1 MKANVDREF
10 GGIRAFLWPIHG
22 HEVKKLVP
30 MMIMLLL
37 ISFNYS
43 VLRNLKDVVVV
54 TAKSSG
60 AEVLPFLKVWAV
72 LPMAILITYFFT
84 RLSSR
89 FNQDTVVYTIISI
102 FLVAYATF
110 AFILHPASGS
120 LHPHAFA
127 DFLQDILPVGFK
139 GLIAMFRNW
148 TFTLFYV
155 MCELWGTMVLTVLFW
170 GFANEVTKIGEA
182 RRFYSILGICSNIAA
197 IFAGQIAN
205 FLSGMEY
212 NPYLPFGTNAW
223 DQSMMQIV
231 ILIVISGLLTMA
243 AMWWMKRNV
252 LNSKEYST
260 FHSTL
265 NETALEKRLKKKKR
279 LSLRES
285 FRFLSDH
292 KYLACIAILVVSYNL
307 VINLVEVIWK
317 DQLRELYPSPKDLN
331 IYMNNL
337 TSLMGVFST
346 MAALVMSQVIG
357 RFGWT
362 KVALAT
368 PFIMMVTSIGFFGFF
383 FMQDHLGVAFLA
395 MTGMTPLAI
404 AVFFG
409 SAQNCLSKA
418 AKYSLFDTTKEMA
431 FIPLNHDEKLR
442 GKAAIDG
449 VGSRLGKSGGSFAHQ
464 GLLVGLG
471 SFSNSAPYIAGLLLS
486 VIFVWILATKSLGRQ
501 FAALVASKD
510 AEAYQELADATPAT
524 SEPTQQ
530 AQV

>member
-1 MKANVDREF
+1 MKANVDQEF
-10 GGIRAFLWPIHG
+10 GRIRSFLWPIHR
-22 HEVKKLVP
+22 HELKKLVP

-72 LPMAILITYFFT
+72 LPMAILSTYLFT
-84 RLSSR
+84 KLSARLS
-89 FNQDTVVYTIISI
+89 QDKVFYTIISV
-102 FLVAYATF
+102 FLLAYASF
-110 AFILHPASGS
+110 AFILHPLSSS
-120 LHPHAFA
+120 LHPHATA
-127 DFLQDILPVGFK
+127 DFLQEILPSGFK

-155 MCELWGTMVLTVLFW
+155 MCELWGTMALTVLFW
-170 GFANEVTKIGEA
+170 GFANEITKIGEA

-205 FLSGMEY
+205 YLSSMEY
-212 NPYLPFGTNAW
+212 NPNLPFGTDAW

-231 ILIVISGLLTMA
+231 ILIVISGFITMGLL
-243 AMWWMKRNV
+243 WWMKKNV
-252 LNSKEYST
+252 LEGPEYSE

-265 NETALEKRLKKKKR
+265 NESAVEKRLKKKKR

-285 FRFLSDH
+285 FSFLSAH

-362 KVALAT
+362 RIALAT
-368 PFIMMVTSIGFFGFF
+368 PIIMLVTSIGFFGFF
-383 FMQDHLGVAFLA
+383 FMQDHLGTAFLA
-395 MTGMTPLAI
+395 LTGMTPLAI

-431 FIPLNHDEKLR
+431 FIPLSHDEKLR

-464 GLLVGLG
+464 GLLVALG
-471 SFSNSAPYIAGLLLS
+471 SFSASAPFIGGLLIA
-486 VIFVWILATKSLGRQ
+486 VIVLWIMATKSLGKQ
-501 FAALVASKD
+501 FTALVAVKD
-510 AEAYQELADATPAT
+510 EEAYKELSDANVEGQPTPQKA
-524 SEPTQQ
+524 
-530 AQV
+530 